1 MEQIKKFVKDVKSS
15 CNTPAKVKGIYKKC
29 KYSVSKIIE
38 TLSEPFDKEGVAE
51 RTFNSHFNDPNSI
64 YFHKSKAEIIEM
76 WEKKAETGR
85 NNGKALDN
93 FIGMILDSHETEEI
107 LNKFKESLNET
118 ASAKC
123 STFESFYN
131 TNILNKLEFLMRE
144 QILCDEETGV
154 VGRFD
159 AMFMAGDKLLVID
172 WKNTENITTS
182 NPYKKLKGPLYNY
195 DACDLN
201 TYTIQVYIYTYI
213 IRKKYNLKNIK
224 IVPLIVQMGT
234 EEYKMYVP
242 QIPYSDELI
251 EKIIE
256 YAIGEI
262 NNKIND

>member
-1 MEQIKKFVKDVKSS
+1 
-15 CNTPAKVKGIYKKC
+15 
-29 KYSVSKIIE
+29 
-38 TLSEPFDKEGVAE
+38 
-51 RTFNSHFNDPNSI
+51 
-64 YFHKSKAEIIEM
+64 
-76 WEKKAETGR
+76 
-85 NNGKALDN
+85 
-93 FIGMILDSHETEEI
+93 
-107 LNKFKESLNET
+107 
-118 ASAKC
+118 
-123 STFESFYN
+123 
-131 TNILNKLEFLMRE
+131 
-144 QILCDEETGV
+144 
-154 VGRFD
+154 
-159 AMFMAGDKLLVID
+159 MAGDKLLVID